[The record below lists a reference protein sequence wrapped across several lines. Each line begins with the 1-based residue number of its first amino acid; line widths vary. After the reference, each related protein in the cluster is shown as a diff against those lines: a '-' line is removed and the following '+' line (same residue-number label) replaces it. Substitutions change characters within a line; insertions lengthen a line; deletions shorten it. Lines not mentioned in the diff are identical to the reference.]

1 LILAIIIFILRVLI
15 ISALFAFLGWLV
27 FTLWRELSFQSQ
39 SISARKIP
47 FISLSQDGNE
57 AESRQIFTQPELRIG
72 RDPACEI
79 HLSDDTVSSHHAR
92 LWFRNKQWWVEDM
105 LSTNGTYLNEEK
117 IETPTILIS
126 GDELRIGKII
136 LIVEIQSAA

>member
-1 LILAIIIFILRVLI
+1 
-15 ISALFAFLGWLV
+15 
-27 FTLWRELSFQSQ
+27 
-39 SISARKIP
+39 
-47 FISLSQDGNE
+47 
-57 AESRQIFTQPELRIG
+57 
-72 RDPACEI
+72 
-79 HLSDDTVSSHHAR
+79 
-92 LWFRNKQWWVEDM
+92 M